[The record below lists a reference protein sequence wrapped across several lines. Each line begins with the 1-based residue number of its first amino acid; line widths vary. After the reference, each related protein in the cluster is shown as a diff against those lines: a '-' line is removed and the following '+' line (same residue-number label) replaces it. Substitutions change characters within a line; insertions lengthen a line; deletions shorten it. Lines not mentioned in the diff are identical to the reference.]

1 MITETTAL
9 DEVPPA
15 SPEEVRKFLDL
26 LKVVKRKGYGQVA
39 MVVVRGNVVAI
50 KTEIHTKLD

>member
-1 MITETTAL
+1 MVTQTTAL

-15 SPEEVRKFLDL
+15 SPEDVRKFLDL
-26 LKVVKRKGYGQVA
+26 LKMVQRKGYGQVA
-39 MVVVRGNVVAI
+39 MVVVRGKVVSI